1 MWIKL
6 GIHKTTKHSQ
16 LKGGKR
22 RAGTFLPA
30 IKEVPRIK
38 LQSWRE
44 RLRTTGR
51 PAFGGQNL
59 RSSRAWSRGRLT
71 APEQIVKA
79 RDRKSRLSIMP
90 SCRCC
95 ETKLIH
101 IRKRNKKIK
110 SGFRIVPE
118 LGQFFAFVF
127 KHKISTS
134 RTFFLN
140 NELME

>member
-1 MWIKL
+1 MQKPKMWIKL

-59 RSSRAWSRGRLT
+59 RSSRAWSQGRLT

-101 IRKRNKKIK
+101 IRKRNKKK
-110 SGFRIVPE
+110 SNPDSGSYLSLDNFLLSFSNIRFQQPYI
-118 LGQFFAFVF
+118 FF
-127 KHKISTS
+127 
-134 RTFFLN
+134 
-140 NELME
+140 

>member
-101 IRKRNKKIK
+101 IRKRNKKN
-110 SGFRIVPE
+110 RIRIPDRTVPE

-127 KHKISTS
+127 KHKISTAVH
-134 RTFFLN
+134 FF
-140 NELME
+140 

>member
-118 LGQFFAFVF
+118 LGQFFAFVI
-127 KHKISTS
+127 KHIFQQPYI
-134 RTFFLN
+134 FF
-140 NELME
+140 